1 MEHITFIDRVTSSI
15 YESLIS
21 HILYSKSFETYKQ
34 EYINKYIKQKTENEI
49 LISNDF
55 IKFTFIIMSIKTDF
69 NTEFSYKNYKSLY
82 SQLINNIYIHVLHC
96 FNKDKL
102 NLDNNTNL
110 INDDLIKSLLK
121 SIKKYYIKT
130 KDEEIRKDFY
140 IQIKRLIKSFNSVV
154 INQEI
159 NTKIKEIY
167 QEL

>member
-15 YESLIS
+15 YEYLIN
-21 HILYSKSFETYKQ
+21 HILYSKSFETYKE
-34 EYINKYIKQKTENEI
+34 EYISKYRKQKTENEI
-49 LISNDF
+49 LMSNDF

-69 NTEFSYKNYKSLY
+69 NTEFSYKNYKGLY

-96 FNKDKL
+96 FNNDQI

-140 IQIKRLIKSFNSVV
+140 IQIKKLIKSFNSVV